1 MDNSARRN
9 SLLLLL
15 LCALLWSLGGVLIK
29 SVDWHPLAIAGGRSL
44 VAAIVIYA
52 FLKKPNFTWSR
63 VQLLGAFAYAA
74 TVCLFVLAT
83 KLTTA
88 ANAIMLQFTAP
99 VWVAIF
105 GAWFLKERTSV
116 IDWIAIL
123 LALSGMTLFFIDEL
137 SADNFT
143 GNVVAILSGVAFA
156 WMTLLLRK
164 QKDAS
169 PLESILLGNI
179 ATAIIGI
186 PFILSSDFALNNTLP
201 LLALGVIQLALP
213 YIIFSY
219 AIRHVTALEAILIPV
234 VEPILNPVW
243 VMLAIGETPGRWAFI
258 GGLVVISSIVF
269 KSIFSFKNNMSF
281 LKQKT

>member
-1 MDNSARRN
+1 MERDARRS

-29 SVDWHPLAIAGGRSL
+29 SVDWHPLAIAGGRSTIAAL
-44 VAAIVIYA
+44 VIFAY
-52 FLKKPNFTWSR
+52 LRKPNFTWSR
-63 VQLLGAFAYAA
+63 IQLLGALAYAA

-105 GAWFLKERTSV
+105 GAWFLKEWTTR
-116 IDWIAIL
+116 IDWIAIV

-143 GNVVAILSGVAFA
+143 GNLVAICSGVAFA

-186 PFILSSDFALNNTLP
+186 PFILTSDFTVSNSFGVLI
-201 LLALGVIQLALP
+201 LGVIQLALP

-234 VEPILNPVW
+234 IEPILNPVW
-243 VMLAIGETPGRWAFI
+243 VMIFMQEKPGKFAIF
-258 GGLVVISSIVF
+258 GGAVVISSILF
-269 KSIFSFKNNMSF
+269 KSIFSFKKMRS
-281 LKQKT
+281 L

>member
-1 MDNSARRN
+1 MDNHARRN

-44 VAAIVIYA
+44 VAAIVIFAY
-52 FLKKPNFTWSR
+52 LRKPNFTWSR
-63 VQLLGAFAYAA
+63 VQILGALAYAA

-83 KLTTA
+83 KMTTA

-116 IDWIAIL
+116 IDWIAIA

-143 GNVVAILSGVAFA
+143 GNLVAILSGVAFA

-186 PFILSSDFALNNTLP
+186 PFLLTSDFSLSNSLP
-201 LLALGVIQLALP
+201 ILALGVLQLALP

-219 AIRHVTALEAILIPV
+219 AIKHVTALEAILIPV

-243 VMLAIGETPGRWAFI
+243 VMLALGETPGKWAFI
-258 GGLVVISSIVF
+258 GGLIVISSIIF
-269 KSIFSFKNNMSF
+269 KSIFSFKRTAKF
-281 LKQKT
+281 